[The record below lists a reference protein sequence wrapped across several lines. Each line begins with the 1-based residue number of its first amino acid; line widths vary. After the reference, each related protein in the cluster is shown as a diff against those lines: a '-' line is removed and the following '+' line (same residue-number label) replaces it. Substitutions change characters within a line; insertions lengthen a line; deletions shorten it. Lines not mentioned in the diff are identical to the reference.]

1 MSQYLI
7 RRLFFAV
14 PVLLGVS
21 IAVFLMLHLIPGDPV
36 LALLRGQPTVTEED
50 TARLREQLGL
60 DKSLPEQYLHWLG
73 GVLRGDF
80 GESILAH
87 RPVITMIRE
96 QAAGTVQLAVAAMV
110 IAVIIGTILGT
121 ISALRRNTWVDTVA
135 SLVSLF
141 GVSMPSFWFGM
152 ILIYVFSLRL
162 GWFPVT
168 GEGGWKRLILPALAL
183 SLDFS
188 AIIARLVRSSLIEVL
203 QQDYIRTAR
212 AKGLREST
220 VVTHH
225 ALRNGLIAV
234 ITIVGLQTGTL
245 LGGAVV
251 IETVFARQGIGRL
264 AVIGIQG
271 KDFPLVQAIVLLAA
285 VVYVGIN
292 LLVDLSYTLL
302 DPRIRHT

>member
-7 RRLFFAV
+7 KRLIWAI
-14 PVLLGVS
+14 PVLFGVS
-21 IAVFLMLHLIPGDPV
+21 ITVFLMLHLIPGDPV
-36 LALLRGQPTVTEED
+36 LALLRGQPTVTPED
-50 TARLREQLGL
+50 YARLRNQLGL
-60 DKSLPEQYLHWLG
+60 DKPLPLQYLHWLG
-73 GVLRGDF
+73 GVLQGDF

-87 RPVITMIRE
+87 RPVLTMIAE
-96 QAAGTVQLAVAAMV
+96 QAWSTVQLTLAAMLLA
-110 IAVIIGTILGT
+110 IAIGTTLGT
-121 ISALRRNTWVDTVA
+121 ISALRRNSWVDTMA
-135 SLVSLF
+135 SLISLF

-162 GWFPVT
+162 GWFPIT
-168 GEGGWKRLILPALAL
+168 GEGGWKRLVLPALAL

-203 QQDYIRTAR
+203 QQDFIRTAR
-212 AKGLREST
+212 AKGLRERY
-220 VVTHH
+220 VVVRH
-225 ALRNGLIAV
+225 ALRNSLIAV
-234 ITIVGLQTGTL
+234 ITIIGLQFGTL

-264 AVIGIQG
+264 AVTGILG

-292 LLVDLSYTLL
+292 LLVDLSYSLL
-302 DPRIRHT
+302 DPRIKNT